1 MASAILTWG
10 WIAGSCSAAGLSSPA
25 LTIATAPSAAPA
37 GPARPPTGAPAAKP
51 APLATAARPTVRRP
65 TATVTA
71 VPVPNAHRS
80 VNDDRRLHPSRRPAA
95 HANQERAELRPPQ
108 PVVR

>member
-1 MASAILTWG
+1 MASAILTRG
-10 WIAGSCSAAGLSSPA
+10 WIAGSYSAAGLSSPA
-25 LTIATAPSAAPA
+25 LTIAPAPSGAPP
-37 GPARPPTGAPAAKP
+37 GPGRPPIGAPAAKP
-51 APLATAARPTVRRP
+51 TPPVTAARPTVRRS
-65 TATVTA
+65 TATVTV

-108 PVVR
+108 P